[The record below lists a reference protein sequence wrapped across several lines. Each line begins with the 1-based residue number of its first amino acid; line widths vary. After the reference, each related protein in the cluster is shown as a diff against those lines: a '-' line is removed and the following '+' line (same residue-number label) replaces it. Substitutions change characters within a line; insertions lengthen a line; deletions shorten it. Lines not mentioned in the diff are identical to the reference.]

1 MEFKISHNYIKE
13 YQNKGFVVIKNL
25 VSKNEAKAL
34 EKNVKFFKKTIKKY
48 KGRDINFASKKE
60 V

>member
-25 VSKNEAKAL
+25 VSRMKLKH
-34 EKNVKFFKKTIKKY
+34 
-48 KGRDINFASKKE
+48 
-60 V
+60 

>member
-34 EKNVKFFKKTIKKY
+34 EKKSLSFLK
-48 KGRDINFASKKE
+48 
-60 V
+60 